1 MSYNEYHFENMYYFF
16 SFYLDFVF
24 VLFSFLHSCTWHSC
38 TLSLV
43 HFHICLNV
51 SMCIRYGAHKPVW
64 VSCSLCHTC
73 DFFSIFVFWVSICD
87 IFDVRIIVVPV
98 IMYVC
103 MAIKTFVI

>member
-1 MSYNEYHFENMYYFF
+1 MYY
-16 SFYLDFVF
+16 VF
-24 VLFSFLHSCTWHSC
+24 LLIWILFLFCFLFCTAALG
-38 TLSLV
+38 TVV
-43 HFHICLNV
+43 HFHIYLNV

-73 DFFSIFVFWVSICD
+73 DFFSKFVFWVSICD
-87 IFDVRIIVVPV
+87 IFGVRIIVAPV